1 MGTDAGGACRHAAAV
16 MRMKVDSNGILPQ
29 FLISML
35 QIESIRQRLCAN
47 AKDAINQ
54 SIIN

>member
-1 MGTDAGGACRHAAAV
+1 
-16 MRMKVDSNGILPQ
+16 MKVDSNGILPQ